1 MTLRDIL
8 ILIGENNLVDLTIN
22 YNNELLSTVSGN
34 PCELLKDL
42 ENDELK
48 KEIHGINALDED
60 YLEIYLLVRQKIRRN
75 RLCGLEAKT
84 ERF

>member
-8 ILIGENNLVDLTIN
+8 ILIGENNLVDVTIN

-34 PCELLKDL
+34 PSELLKDL

-60 YLEIYLLVRQKIRRN
+60 YLEIYLLVWQKIRRN
-75 RLCGLEAKT
+75 RLCGLELRT
-84 ERF
+84 SIY

>member
-8 ILIGENNLVDLTIN
+8 ILIGENNLVDVTIN
-22 YNNELLSTVSGN
+22 YSNELLSTVSGN
-34 PCELLKDL
+34 PSELLKDL

-60 YLEIYLLVRQKIRRN
+60 YLEIYLLAWQKIRRKKQN
-75 RLCGLEAKT
+75 DWR
-84 ERF
+84 

>member
-1 MTLRDIL
+1 MNRPEKDSNKYLKMGTRMTLRDIL
-8 ILIGENNLVDLTIN
+8 ILIGENNLVDVTIN

-34 PCELLKDL
+34 PSELLKDL

-60 YLEIYLLVRQKIRRN
+60 YLEIYLLV
-75 RLCGLEAKT
+75 
-84 ERF
+84 

>member
-8 ILIGENNLVDLTIN
+8 ILIGENNLVDVTIN

-34 PCELLKDL
+34 PSELLKDL

-60 YLEIYLLVRQKIRRN
+60 YLEIYLLV
-75 RLCGLEAKT
+75 
-84 ERF
+84 

>member
-8 ILIGENNLVDLTIN
+8 ILIGENNLVDVKIN
-22 YNNELLSTVSGN
+22 YNNELLSTVTGN

-60 YLEIYLLVRQKIRRN
+60 YLEIYLLV
-75 RLCGLEAKT
+75 
-84 ERF
+84 

>member
-8 ILIGENNLVDLTIN
+8 ILIGENNLVDVTIN

-60 YLEIYLLVRQKIRRN
+60 YLEIYLLAWQKIRRN
-75 RLCGLEAKT
+75 RLCGLEVKI
-84 ERF
+84 

>member
-8 ILIGENNLVDLTIN
+8 ILIGENNLVDVTIN
-22 YNNELLSTVSGN
+22 YSNELLSTVSGS

-48 KEIHGINALDED
+48 KEINGINALDED
-60 YLEIYLLVRQKIRRN
+60 YLEIYLLV
-75 RLCGLEAKT
+75 
-84 ERF
+84 

>member
-8 ILIGENNLVDLTIN
+8 ILIGENNLVDVTIN
-22 YNNELLSTVSGN
+22 YSNELLSTVSGN
-34 PCELLKDL
+34 PSELLKDL

-60 YLEIYLLVRQKIRRN
+60 YLEIYLLVWQKIRRN
-75 RLCGLEAKT
+75 RRCGLEVRANIH
-84 ERF
+84 